1 MLRRPLA
8 LLALCGAL
16 ASGPGRA
23 DRSAQPPAIDDAKIA
38 QNDANYAEPAHWLCW
53 PGRDDAC
60 AADLAT
66 TVIESDGRSR
76 IEPFQADPKAPVDCF
91 YVYPT
96 VSLDPGL
103 NAEFAVKPE
112 LRAVAQLQ
120 AARLTSHCR
129 VYAPVYRQQTVAAL
143 RARLVGRPMPGS
155 DDPAQS
161 DVGLADVRAAFAYY
175 LAHENHGRGYV
186 LVGHSQGAIVLARL
200 IAADIDGK
208 AAQARLVAAF
218 LIGAPVLV
226 PPGADAGGDFHSL
239 PLCRRAS
246 QTGCVVSYVSFR
258 DRLPPPQP
266 PRAPYL
272 GYSAVPDRVV
282 ACVNPAQPA
291 GGRAVL
297 KSYFAASGAVGGV
310 TPATR
315 WNWAKDL
322 TVQTPYV
329 SVPGLIR
336 GECVSRDGASYLAI
350 SVVRDPDDA
359 RTPDIPGDLVRNGVV
374 RAEWGLHLIDMG
386 LAYGD
391 LLDMIRAQSS
401 AYAGVHR

>member
-1 MLRRPLA
+1 MLRRLLA
-8 LLALCGAL
+8 LLTLCGVVAP
-16 ASGPGRA
+16 GPGHGDA
-23 DRSAQPPAIDDAKIA
+23 SAQAPAINDAEIA
-38 QNDANYAEPAHWLCW
+38 KNEANYADPAHWLCW
-53 PGRDDAC
+53 PGRNDAC

-66 TVIESDGRSR
+66 TVIGPDGSSR
-76 IEPFQADPKAPVDCF
+76 AEPFQADPQAPVDCF

-103 NAEFAVKPE
+103 NAELAVKPE

-155 DDPAQS
+155 DDPGQS
-161 DVGLADVRAAFAYY
+161 GVGPADVRAAFAYY
-175 LAHENHGRGYV
+175 LAHENRGRGYV
-186 LVGHSQGAIVLARL
+186 LIGHSQGGIVLARL

-208 AAQARLVAAF
+208 PAQARLVAAF

-226 PPGADAGGDFHSL
+226 PPGADVGGDFHSL

-258 DRLPPPQP
+258 DRLPPPSP

-272 GYSAVPDRVV
+272 GYSADPDRVV

-297 KSYFAASGAVGGV
+297 KSYFAASGTVGGV
-310 TPATR
+310 APEAR

-329 SVPGLIR
+329 AVPGLIH

-350 SVVRDPDDA
+350 SVVRDANDA

-374 RAEWGLHLIDMG
+374 RAEWGLHLIDMA

-391 LLDMIRAQSS
+391 LLDLIGSQSA
-401 AYAGVHR
+401 AYARVPH